1 MATSYTPLLGLALPV
16 TGDLAGQWGNVVN
29 LSITELVDSAV
40 AGTTTLST
48 DADVT
53 LTLTD
58 GSANEAR
65 QQILLWTAAGTTT
78 RYITAPAKSKT
89 YTVINASSTQSIVL
103 RGAGP
108 TTGVTF
114 AAGET
119 AVAAWDGSD
128 FIKIAGGGA
137 EAGGVIQVNK
147 DVATV
152 SYTLPSGSNGFSV
165 GPITIAEGVEI
176 TVTTGQSWVVI

>member
-1 MATSYTPLLGLALPV
+1 MCSSDLL
-16 TGDLAGQWGNVVN
+16 
-29 LSITELVDSAV
+29 
-40 AGTTTLST
+40 TTTTGAS
-48 DADVT
+48 
-53 LTLTD
+53 
-58 GSANEAR
+58 NQAR
-65 QQILLWTAAGTTT
+65 QQIILWTASGTTT
-78 RYITAPAKSKT
+78 RYITAPAQSKT
-89 YTVINASSTQSIVL
+89 YTVVNASSTQAIVV

-119 AVAAWDGSD
+119 GVVAWNGSD
-128 FIKIAGGGA
+128 FVKIAGGGA

-165 GPITIAEGVEI
+165 GPITIASGVTI
-176 TVTTGQSWVVI
+176 SVTSGQSWVII

>member
-1 MATSYTPLLGLALPV
+1 VTTAYTTNLGLALPV
-16 TGDLAGQWGNVVN
+16 QGELSGTWGDVVN
-29 LSITELVDSAV
+29 DEITSLVDSAV
-40 AGTTTLST
+40 AGTTAIST
-48 DADVT
+48 DADI
-53 LTLTD
+53 TLTD
-58 GSANEAR
+58 TDGVANEAR
-65 QQILLWTAAGTTT
+65 QQILLWTAAGTVT
-78 RYITAPAKSKT
+78 RYITAPARTKT

-108 TTGVTF
+108 TTGVIF

-119 AVAAWDGSD
+119 AVAAWNGSD
-128 FIKIAGGGA
+128 FVKIAGGGA

-165 GPITIAEGVEI
+165 GPITIVDGVTI
-176 TVTTGQSWVVI
+176 TVTSGQQWVII